1 MSFAYPYF
9 LLLLL
14 LIPVLVFL
22 FFYKSKQS
30 SIELSTVKHGGM
42 ASFWDYFGYYLP
54 YILRFLL
61 LLLLIFIIARPQLGR
76 SYTESKHKGLDILLA
91 IDTSSSMAA
100 TDLVVNSLSATRLAV
115 VKHIVKSFIQ
125 KRTNDR
131 IGVIVFGEEA
141 FTQSPLTLDHGA
153 VLTMIEGLE
162 IGMIGGNTSIGSA
175 IALAVKRL
183 KDLEAKSR
191 IMILMTDGHNTAGVI
206 DPLTALE
213 LAKHYKV
220 KIYTIGIGKDGEV
233 PMINPATQTPV
244 LVKTDIDEGLLIN
257 LAESTGG
264 EYFRAQSGEDLKKI
278 YDNIDKLEKTE
289 LKVKKY
295 NVFVDIYQNFLWI
308 AFFIF
313 LVELLLLNTVFFR
326 F

>member
-1 MSFAYPYF
+1 M
-9 LLLLL
+9 
-14 LIPVLVFL
+14 
-22 FFYKSKQS
+22 
-30 SIELSTVKHGGM
+30 
-42 ASFWDYFGYYLP
+42 
-54 YILRFLL
+54 
-61 LLLLIFIIARPQLGR
+61 
-76 SYTESKHKGLDILLA
+76 
-91 IDTSSSMAA
+91 
-100 TDLVVNSLSATRLAV
+100 
-115 VKHIVKSFIQ
+115 
-125 KRTNDR
+125 
-131 IGVIVFGEEA
+131 
-141 FTQSPLTLDHGA
+141 
-153 VLTMIEGLE
+153 
-162 IGMIGGNTSIGSA
+162 
-175 IALAVKRL
+175 
-183 KDLEAKSR
+183 
-191 IMILMTDGHNTAGVI
+191 
-206 DPLTALE
+206 
-213 LAKHYKV
+213 